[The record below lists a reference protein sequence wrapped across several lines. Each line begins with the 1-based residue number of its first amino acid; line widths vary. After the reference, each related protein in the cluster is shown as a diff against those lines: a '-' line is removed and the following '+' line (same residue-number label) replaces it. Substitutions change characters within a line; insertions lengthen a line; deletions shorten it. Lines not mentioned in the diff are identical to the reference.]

1 VHFGLGTAKSVNL
14 IRIRWP
20 RGVIQTLHNVQADQF
35 LAVRE
40 PVPAAK

>member
-1 VHFGLGTAKSVNL
+1 LGIAKSVNL

-20 RGVIQTLHNVQADQF
+20 VGVIQTLNNVKADQF
-35 LAVRE
+35 LAVTE